1 MAGPADMT
9 SHKRNISRNSQIAP
23 IEPCLARSTSLN
35 AMVGRVSLAFHT
47 RFGKEPIWI
56 AAAPGRVN
64 VIGEHTDYNDGF
76 VLPMAID
83 RHIVLAGGPAAGEE
97 FTVYSCNFD
106 DSRSFRADDPDGK
119 QNGDWS
125 NYLRGV
131 VDGCKAAGLW
141 PGAMNIAVLSDVPLG
156 AGLSSS
162 AALEVAT
169 ATLIEAAT
177 GQRLAGTRKPY
188 IAQQAEHEYAGMPC
202 GIMDQFASA
211 LCVQDHLMLLDCRSA
226 TFQPI
231 PFTDPGMELLII
243 NSNVKHELTGSEYPD
258 RRAQCER
265 AADILEVDALRDVTM
280 EQLRANRDLLDDL
293 HYRRAHHI
301 VSENIRTLQTAEA
314 MAEGDWSRAGQLMY
328 LSQTSMRNAFEITC
342 PELDLLVELAGD
354 VGEAGGLYGARM
366 TGGGFGGCAV
376 MLVETDKVAT
386 IVSRISKAYVRRTG
400 IEATAYVS
408 RPVRGAHILKEEQ
421 GNGQL

>member
-1 MAGPADMT
+1 MREERAKLCIEETRSLEERIRQATRAFSVKFGREPAWLVT
-9 SHKRNISRNSQIAP
+9 
-23 IEPCLARSTSLN
+23 
-35 AMVGRVSLAFHT
+35 
-47 RFGKEPIWI
+47 
-56 AAAPGRVN
+56 APGRVN

-83 RHIVLAGGPAAGEE
+83 RHIVMAGGPASGEE
-97 FTVYSCNFD
+97 FTVYSRNFD
-106 DSRSFRADDPDGK
+106 ESQSFRADDPGGK
-119 QNGDWS
+119 GNGAWS

-131 VDGCKAAGLW
+131 VDGCKAEGLW
-141 PGAMNIAVLSDVPLG
+141 PGALNIAVLSNVPLG

-177 GQRLAGTRKPY
+177 GQRLEGTRKPY
-188 IAQQAEHEYAGMPC
+188 IAQRAENEYAGMPC
-202 GIMDQFASA
+202 GIMDQFAST
-211 LCVQDHLMLLDCRSA
+211 LCEEDHLMLLDCRSSVVRNV
-226 TFQPI
+226 

-243 NSNVKHELTGSEYPD
+243 NSNVRHQLTGSEYPE

-265 AADILEVDALRDVTM
+265 AARILGVEALRDVSI
-280 EQLRANRDLLDDL
+280 EHLREHRHLLDDL

-301 VSENIRTLQTAEA
+301 VTENERTVKTAEA
-314 MAEGDWSRAGQLMY
+314 IAEGDWSRAGKLMY
-328 LSQTSMRNAFEITC
+328 ASHDSMQNAFEITC
-342 PELDLLVELAGD
+342 PELDLLVELAEE

-376 MLVETDKVAT
+376 MLVETDAVQAIVRTVAEVYT
-386 IVSRISKAYVRRTG
+386 QRTG

-408 RPVRGAHILKEEQ
+408 RPVRGAQIWASEERS
-421 GNGQL
+421 

>member
-1 MAGPADMT
+1 MT
-9 SHKRNISRNSQIAP
+9 DHNEHVIRSSQKASTAS
-23 IEPCLARSTSLN
+23 CLVRSTELQDL
-35 AMVGRVSLAFHT
+35 AKHVSAAFHS
-47 RFGKEPIWI
+47 RFGKPPRWI
-56 AAAPGRVN
+56 ASAPGRVN
-64 VIGEHTDYNDGF
+64 LIGEHTDYNDGF

-106 DSRSFRADDPDGK
+106 ESKSFHADDPNGK
-119 QNGDWS
+119 RNGDWS

-131 VDGCKAAGLW
+131 VDGCKAEGLW
-141 PGAMNIAVLSDVPLG
+141 PGALNMAVLSDVPLG

-177 GQRLAGTRKPY
+177 GQLFEGTRKPY

-211 LCVQDHLMLLDCRSA
+211 LCEREHLMLLDCRSS
-226 TFQPI
+226 TFRAI
-231 PFTDPGMELLII
+231 PFMDPGKELLIV
-243 NSNVKHELTGSEYPD
+243 NSNVKHELTGSEYPE

-265 AADILEVDALRDVTM
+265 AAEILGVKALRDVSI
-280 EQLRANRDLLDDL
+280 EHLRAHRSMLDEL

-301 VSENIRTLQTAEA
+301 VSENARTLKTAEA
-314 MAEGDWSRAGQLMY
+314 MTEGNWSWAGKLMY
-328 LSQTSMRNAFEITC
+328 ASHESMRDDFEITC
-342 PELDLLVELAGD
+342 PELDLLVELAAEI
-354 VGEAGGLYGARM
+354 GEAGGLYGARM

-376 MLVETDKVAT
+376 MLVETDAVESIVRTVAET
-386 IVSRISKAYVRRTG
+386 YARRTG
-400 IEATAYVS
+400 IEASAYVS
-408 RPVRGAHILKEEQ
+408 RPVRGAHILLSGERP
-421 GNGQL
+421 